1 MRSPFVFAGLLFSF
15 IGFAINASD
24 ASIGVKYFG
33 TFLIVIGCYLAAPI
47 IIVWCVVPKYFR
59 APLLSSLPLVR
70 LGNNTVG
77 HYKRG
82 IGIGLQ
88 VMGGNVGGIVASNA
102 YRVRD
107 APRYLPGRAS
117 KFIFFGNFL
126 FTTVYL

>member
-1 MRSPFVFAGLLFSF
+1 MRSPFVFGGLLFSF
-15 IGFAINASD
+15 IGFAINASN

-47 IIVWCVVPKYFR
+47 IIVW
-59 APLLSSLPLVR
+59 

-88 VMGGNVGGIVASNA
+88 VMGGNIGGIVASNA

-117 KFIFFGNFL
+117 KS
-126 FTTVYL
+126 V